1 MSSWKD
7 ASLETL
13 MRTSW
18 AWFTASEAIRCSISA
33 PKRSYSACRS
43 SPTRKLLRERGGR
56 PLACPHGVTGGGGVA
71 HEPSE
76 ARPDLVRTLLEQVF
90 EQYLSPS
97 GDPLHLR
104 RQAVDL
110 ERYLVEG
117 QLRLGDRLE
126 DALLLDPGLLDERVD
141 LGREAF
147 GRARVSRRAPRPR
160 AR

>member
-97 GDPLHLR
+97 GDPLH
-104 RQAVDL
+104 
-110 ERYLVEG
+110 
-117 QLRLGDRLE
+117 
-126 DALLLDPGLLDERVD
+126 ALARPGPLDERVA

-147 GRARVSRRAPRPR
+147 RQGARLAAGAAGPRP
-160 AR
+160 